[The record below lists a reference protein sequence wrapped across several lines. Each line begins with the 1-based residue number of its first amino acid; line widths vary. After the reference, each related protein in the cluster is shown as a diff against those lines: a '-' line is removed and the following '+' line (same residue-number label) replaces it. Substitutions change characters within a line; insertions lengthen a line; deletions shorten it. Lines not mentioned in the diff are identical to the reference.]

1 MKLATLVRTTLTVI
15 VSSLSVVAI
24 STSSQANEDLRCAI
38 PMELHYEAKALWAPF
53 FETELTGDV
62 LFTRTQPEQQ
72 RIRWYSD
79 NSQRENGKRVEFTVT
94 LIKQLGCADAAV
106 VRVDRSDYLSASEA
120 PVHRSSMT
128 LLIQKEEPLQ
138 FGELKGSNFG
148 FPVDIQFGLQL

>member
-1 MKLATLVRTTLTVI
+1 MYIAALARTTLTLI
-15 VSSLSVVAI
+15 VSALSLAAL
-24 STSSQANEDLRCAI
+24 STQAQANEDLRCAI
-38 PMELHYEAKALWAPF
+38 PVELHYEARALWAPF

-72 RIRWYSD
+72 RIRWYPE
-79 NSQRENGKRVEFTVT
+79 NSGRENGERIEFTLT

-106 VRVDRSDYLSASEA
+106 VRVDRSDYLSAPEA

-128 LLIQKEEPLQ
+128 LLLQKEEPLQ
-138 FGELKGSNFG
+138 FGELKGSNSG